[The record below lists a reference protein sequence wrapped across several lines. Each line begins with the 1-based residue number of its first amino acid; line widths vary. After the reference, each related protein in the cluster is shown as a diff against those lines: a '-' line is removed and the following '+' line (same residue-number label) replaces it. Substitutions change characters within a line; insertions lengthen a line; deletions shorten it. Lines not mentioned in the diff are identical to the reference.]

1 MCPVGGIEVKPDNQ
15 RLLSSQE
22 WLGGI
27 MIHNEFAAAP
37 SRRPMRSR
45 LRYGK
50 RHLEVEVRLDLFQL
64 AFTDFSS
71 AAEAFAASLSDEV
84 HRNFAFR
91 YLKYLQDTAQGR
103 TLVQLNRFGVGP
115 AYRLIRAELDRLFD
129 LSFLSTDRKIAA

>member
-1 MCPVGGIEVKPDNQ
+1 
-15 RLLSSQE
+15 
-22 WLGGI
+22 
-27 MIHNEFAAAP
+27 MIHDQFAAAP
-37 SRRPMRSR
+37 SRRPIRSR

-50 RHLEVEVRLDLFQL
+50 RHLQVEVRVDLFQS

-91 YLKYLQDTAQGR
+91 YLTYLQHIAQGR
-103 TLVQLNRFGVGP
+103 TLVKPDGFELGP
-115 AYRLIRAELDRLFD
+115 ACRLITAELDRLFD

>member
-1 MCPVGGIEVKPDNQ
+1 
-15 RLLSSQE
+15 
-22 WLGGI
+22 

-50 RHLEVEVRLDLFQL
+50 RHLEVDVRLDLFQL

-71 AAEAFAASLSDEV
+71 TAEAFAASLSDEV

-91 YLKYLQDTAQGR
+91 YLTYLQHIAQGR
-103 TLVQLNRFGVGP
+103 TLVKPDGFELGP
-115 AYRLIRAELDRLFD
+115 ACRLITAELDRLFD